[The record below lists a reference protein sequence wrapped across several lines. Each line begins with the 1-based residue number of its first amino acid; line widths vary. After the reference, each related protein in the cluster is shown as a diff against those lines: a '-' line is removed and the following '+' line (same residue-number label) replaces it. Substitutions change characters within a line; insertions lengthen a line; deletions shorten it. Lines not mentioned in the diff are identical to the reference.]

1 VSDAAFAVLPEPCL
15 KFGIT
20 TKLLG
25 HNLQMIPVMVVVVV
39 VAAAAAAMMI
49 ILRKVKKVILHY
61 STLLKSFSSKQ
72 TTLFI
77 DIAIY
82 H

>member
-1 VSDAAFAVLPEPCL
+1 M
-15 KFGIT
+15 
-20 TKLLG
+20 KLLG
-25 HNLQMIPVMVVVVV
+25 HNLQMIWVVVV

-49 ILRKVKKVILHY
+49 ILCKVKTVVLHY
-61 STLLKSFSSKQ
+61 NTLLKSFSSKD

-82 H
+82 Q

>member
-1 VSDAAFAVLPEPCL
+1 
-15 KFGIT
+15 
-20 TKLLG
+20 
-25 HNLQMIPVMVVVVV
+25 MIAMVVVVVVV
-39 VAAAAAAMMI
+39 VAAVAAMMI
-49 ILRKVKKVILHY
+49 ILCKVKLVLLHY
-61 STLLKSFSSKQ
+61 NTLLTSCSSKY

>member
-1 VSDAAFAVLPEPCL
+1 
-15 KFGIT
+15 
-20 TKLLG
+20 
-25 HNLQMIPVMVVVVV
+25 MIPVMVVEV
-39 VAAAAAAMMI
+39 AAAAMMI
-49 ILRKVKKVILHY
+49 ILLKMKIVLLHY
-61 STLLKSFSSKQ
+61 STLLKSYSSKY